1 MTTSTLRVKE
11 RAARRIALSHRLSR
25 WDVKFS
31 PYLYV
36 SPFFVLF
43 GVVGLFPLL
52 YTGWVSLH
60 DWDLIG
66 GEGNWVGFDNFVF
79 ILQQRQF
86 WIAVRNT
93 LSIFLL
99 SAIPQI
105 VFAMIIAAGRVPR
118 LL

>member
-1 MTTSTLRVKE
+1 MTPSTLGVNKRTP
-11 RAARRIALSHRLSR
+11 RRIALTQKLGR

-43 GVVGLFPLL
+43 ALVGLFPLL

-66 GEGNWVGFDNFVF
+66 GEGRWLSFLHISEPTRRGKVSYAVF
-79 ILQQRQF
+79 CLKKKTR
-86 WIAVRNT
+86 
-93 LSIFLL
+93 
-99 SAIPQI
+99 
-105 VFAMIIAAGRVPR
+105 
-118 LL
+118 